1 MDEFEG
7 VHEEQEDE
15 VSVSTGES
23 EGSHNGKRER
33 CAGFCNFF
41 SCVARSFINCKK
53 KRKKRREEI
62 EISQSP
68 QNGLTIRMLCDE
80 KVSSERVS
88 IEEEVREE
96 PCERFDTLEVSLESS
111 SMGEG
116 RTPVRESLSEGG
128 GVGGAATAVVG
139 DMRSN
144 SGSSSGSLRQP
155 ESRSLFVPRISS
167 FSGGQDAEE
176 RLLSRAFVGR
186 RALTSSSS
194 NASASYSRP
203 RFFTLHRRKRR
214 RPPTRAL
221 VKEAAVLDDLYNGP
235 TQCVLQR
242 VSLWDFNAFVLDSVC
257 GGRPVTNLCVYLFH
271 RHNLLSHFSL
281 DAVTVW
287 KCFRLIEEGYHASNP
302 YHNAIHAA
310 DVTQA
315 MHCYLQEKM
324 IDQYLTPFEKLA
336 AIIASVCHDLDHPG
350 VNQPFLIATDN
361 HLAALYNNASVLENH
376 HWRCAMGCLW
386 ECGLLEKWSSSEVE
400 ELQEVIK
407 SLILATDITRQN
419 EFLTRFKMYQDTE
432 TMDMTKPECRYFSL
446 QIALKCADIC
456 NPCRPWE
463 TSRQW
468 SQKICDEF
476 YRQGDYERQLRLPVT
491 SMCDRYTNSVANIQA
506 GFIKF
511 VVSPLFESWDR
522 WLGTPLSKEMVK
534 NLNSNLQRWES
545 VLNEEQSKDSENVSS
560 DKFDVEVVPSRDSS
574 GRPSIK
580 EDPCPITGRRYS
592 LPVNMPSLLP
602 RTMIRRESLT
612 GGGDGA
618 PPLVFE
624 TLKMGDSI
632 VDSVV
637 SVGVSG
643 EETTLPSPS
652 IANMSDMNRPRRM
665 TMHSI
670 TISRTQALRR
680 QSLPPLWDSFSVPSR
695 IPLQPL
701 PPTPLQ
707 EELPPM
713 ELESG
718 DDEKVPLLKKN
729 DSGCAGGGSGG
740 NSKSGNN
747 DNKESTTSRNG
758 HGKECAG
765 NTGST
770 PSPLHRHSSERRTSA
785 TRNVSLDLP
794 EEGDK
799 ENVAPVGDR
808 GERPPPQTILKTR
821 LWRSL
826 NHEDDPLDSQFQHP
840 LIRGPKGIYKQNN
853 RMGRRGSAPLLKH
866 DDMRSTL
873 RANYDRPMHE
883 LPKRRG
889 SAPSHH
895 LAAQLGSDILSLLSQ
910 ERVLQ
915 QSNQLLTQ
923 TQKGSFPGERNNMGC
938 LRLSQRRGSAPWDG
952 QRTDLQAFWANQSSK
967 HSETSSKRQY
977 SDGAGSLQLEFMP
990 SDIQGNYCGGG
1001 GVTPGS
1007 LEFRR
1012 GSVGFELM
1020 AGLWRLR
1027 MEPQQGSSLCSN
1039 ESVRISSSGDG
1050 TPGTPGVPSGLN
1062 PSLFQGP
1069 PLMPGPITRRG
1080 SLPTDII
1087 IGGDFDRWGG
1097 LDDS

>member
-1 MDEFEG
+1 MNLFILAYILDTRIG
-7 VHEEQEDE
+7 
-15 VSVSTGES
+15 
-23 EGSHNGKRER
+23 RIYLL
-33 CAGFCNFF
+33 
-41 SCVARSFINCKK
+41 CVRYWTLDINT
-53 KRKKRREEI
+53 
-62 EISQSP
+62 
-68 QNGLTIRMLCDE
+68 L
-80 KVSSERVS
+80 
-88 IEEEVREE
+88 
-96 PCERFDTLEVSLESS
+96 DTVVSLESS

-116 RTPVRESLSEGG
+116 RTPLRESLSEGG
-128 GVGGAATAVVG
+128 GVGGAGTATAVVG
-139 DMRSN
+139 GMSN
-144 SGSSSGSLRQP
+144 SSSSSGSGSLRQP

-194 NASASYSRP
+194 NASASYLRP

-257 GGRPVTNLCVYLFH
+257 GGRPVTNLC
-271 RHNLLSHFSL
+271 
-281 DAVTVW
+281 
-287 KCFRLIEEGYHASNP
+287 
-302 YHNAIHAA
+302 
-310 DVTQA
+310 
-315 MHCYLQEKM
+315 

-534 NLNSNLQRWES
+534 HLNTNLQRWES
-545 VLNEEQSKDSENVSS
+545 VLNEEQNKDSENVSS

-612 GGGDGA
+612 GGDGA

-624 TLKMGDSI
+624 TLKMGGNI

-680 QSLPPLWDSFSVPSR
+680 QSLPPLWDSFSIPSR

-729 DSGCAGGGSGG
+729 GSGCAGGSSEG
-740 NSKSGNN
+740 NSKTGNN
-747 DNKESTTSRNG
+747 DNNESTTSRNG
-758 HGKECAG
+758 HSSKECAG

-799 ENVAPVGDR
+799 ENVAPVGER

-895 LAAQLGSDILSLLSQ
+895 LAAQLGPDCLNKGAYGTSSVLSLLSGGGGVGGASCGHGGGGNNAGGFVGKNYNNNSNDGYGDGTGGLTFCSGGISYGVGRRVLGGGPLRGGGEASLSQTASGGSDILSLLSQ

-923 TQKGSFPGERNNMGC
+923 TQQKGSFPGERNNMGC

-1027 MEPQQGSSLCSN
+1027 MESQGSSLCSN